1 MSCPDDEAIP
11 AVGAPVFSI
20 KSVCYARVQKQ
31 KVRDT
36 QHRTHPKKHLTFGKK
51 QQIVY
56 MRATL
61 PSMLVTKAIT

>member
-1 MSCPDDEAIP
+1 MC
-11 AVGAPVFSI
+11 VF
-20 KSVCYARVQKQ
+20 CTGTKQ

-36 QHRTHPKKHLTFGKK
+36 QHRTHPKKYLTFGRKK

-61 PSMLVTKAIT
+61 PSMLATTAIT